1 MSMATRHSKPMA
13 SPFSSPE
20 HRFSWETK
28 RALTLSVDD
37 EFPGTLE
44 TMVASRD
51 GDFPGTR
58 AAVLASRAPPP
69 CGPPTQPQRPP
80 QPPAP
85 LQLEE
90 GPPLS
95 EGPPCTV
102 PLAVGQSLLST
113 SVAEQQ
119 PALNSVVNPPAPTGS
134 RTPSELGFLQLSSL
148 AWFWWSCGLG

>member
-1 MSMATRHSKPMA
+1 MSVATHHGESTA

-51 GDFPGTR
+51 GDFPGSR

-80 QPPAP
+80 QPSAP

-90 GPPLS
+90 GPPR
-95 EGPPCTV
+95 TV
-102 PLAVGQSLLST
+102 PLAVGQSLLPT
-113 SVAEQQ
+113 SVVEQH
-119 PALNSVVNPPAPTGS
+119 PALTSVVNPPAPTGS
-134 RTPSELGFLQLSSL
+134 RTKRARLSAAVLAGLVLVEL
-148 AWFWWSCGLG
+148 